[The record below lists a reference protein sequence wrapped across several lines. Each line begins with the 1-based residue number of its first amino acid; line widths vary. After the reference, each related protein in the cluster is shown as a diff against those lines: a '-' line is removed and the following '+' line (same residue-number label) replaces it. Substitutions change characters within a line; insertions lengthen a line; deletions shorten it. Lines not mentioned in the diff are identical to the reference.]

1 MADRGLALLVG
12 IALCAGA
19 GCATL
24 ERDHALHR
32 EELLARSGFEKK
44 VAESGAQRSEL
55 ARLPARML
63 ARVPRGDATAY
74 VYADPEYCECLYA
87 GSEQA
92 YSDFLAALTREFIY
106 NDSLGNPNP
115 IPTPSAEELAHYE
128 TLARDS
134 VLDPT
139 TEASVNWRIWE

>member
-1 MADRGLALLVG
+1 MARRCLALLVG
-12 IALCAGA
+12 LALCAGA
-19 GCATL
+19 ACATV

-44 VAESGAQRSEL
+44 AAQSVEQRSEL

-74 VYADPEYCECLYA
+74 VYADPEYCECLYL
-87 GSEQA
+87 GNEQA
-92 YSDFLAALTREFIY
+92 YADFLAALTREFIY

-115 IPTPSAEELAHYE
+115 IPTPSAEEMARYE

-139 TEASVNWRIWE
+139 TDASVNWRIWD